1 LPSGPATAD
10 SSAAPRQNVREH
22 THVTIRTHRT
32 TSAFVRPFRLKG
44 IDRVLPPGTYEVIT
58 DEELVEGL
66 SFPVYRRVSTM
77 MVVPGSTPS
86 SVEMVTID
94 PLDLKAAQ
102 RADRTPSNP

>member
-1 LPSGPATAD
+1 M
-10 SSAAPRQNVREH
+10 
-22 THVTIRTHRT
+22 TIRTHRT